1 MLRLMVKT
9 FLVSQKK
16 NDKIAYENITKI
28 ATCQGDDYTNLLLLD
43 YPYFIENHKMIAIN
57 LR

>member
-28 ATCQGDDYTNLLLLD
+28 ATSQGDDYANLFLLD
-43 YPYFIENHKMIAIN
+43 YPYFIENYKMIAIN